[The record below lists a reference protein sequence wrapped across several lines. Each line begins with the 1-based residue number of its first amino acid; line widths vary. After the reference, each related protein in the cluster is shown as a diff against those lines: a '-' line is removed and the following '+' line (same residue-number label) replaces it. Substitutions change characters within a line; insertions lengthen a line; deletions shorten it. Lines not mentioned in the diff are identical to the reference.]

1 MAKKFRKTI
10 TLPTGGRKDIYANSE
25 QELEEKV
32 LNAKMQ
38 MRAGINL
45 SENPQFGEFAK
56 LWYETY
62 KKPKIKAA
70 TQEYYKNVLNNHI
83 LPFIGNIPIR
93 NITPMHIAALMNNMK
108 ELSKELNRKTLQTL
122 RAIFDS
128 AVDNNL
134 ILKSPVPLTLKA
146 GGQAAQKKE
155 SLSREQEGLLLET
168 LKGSGAYSFVLI
180 ALKTGMRRGEIC
192 GLKWDCVDLQN
203 GIIHVRRNLVFDSKT
218 SSLNEYLKTDSSV
231 RDLPITPVLDAELRR
246 LKSESNSLFVLHQK
260 DGNQMTKSS
269 FRAMWENVNRR
280 RTDPDKTPMYGVV
293 KRCIDFEV
301 TPHILRHTFLTRCF
315 ENGLDLKEVQYLA
328 GHATPELTMRIYVHY
343 QQEERKRAT
352 FTKVRAMDFA

>member
-56 LWYETY
+56 RWYEIY

-83 LPFIGNIPIR
+83 LPYIGNIPIR
-93 NITPMHIAALMNNMK
+93 NITPMHIAALMNNM
-108 ELSKELNRKTLQTL
+108 EDLSKELNRKTLQIL

-134 ILKSPVPLTLKA
+134 IVKSPVPLTLKA
-146 GGQAAQKKE
+146 GGQAAQKRE
-155 SLSREQEGLLLET
+155 SLSREHERLLLET
-168 LKGSGAYSFVLI
+168 LKGSGAYSFTLI

-192 GLKWDCVDLQN
+192 GLKWDCVDFQN
-203 GIIHVRRNLVFDSKT
+203 GIIHVRRNLVFGSKT
-218 SSLNEYLKTDSSV
+218 STLNEYLKTDSSV

-246 LKSESNSLFVLHQK
+246 LKSESNSMFVMHQK
-260 DGNQMTKSS
+260 DGSQMTKSS
-269 FRAMWENVNRR
+269 FYAMWGNVNRR
-280 RTDPDKTPMYGVV
+280 RADPGKKPTYGSVN
-293 KRCIDFEV
+293 RCIDFEV

-328 GHATPELTMRIYVHY
+328 GHATPDLTMKVYLHY
-343 QQEERKRAT
+343 QEEERKQNT
-352 FTKVRAMDFA
+352 FKKLRAMDFA